1 MRTRTREVVRM
12 LATFRR
18 SAHCRSLRAAAAAQE
33 VRDLA
38 NETSSDEAAEA
49 AEEDERAELE
59 TRLATRKPRPGMH

>member
-38 NETSSDEAAEA
+38 NETSSDDA

-59 TRLATRKPRPGMH
+59 TRLATRKPHPGMH

>member
-38 NETSSDEAAEA
+38 NETSSDEAAE
-49 AEEDERAELE
+49 EDERAELE

>member
-18 SAHCRSLRAAAAAQE
+18 SAHCGSLRAAAAAQE

-38 NETSSDEAAEA
+38 NETSSDEAAE
-49 AEEDERAELE
+49 EDDRAELE

>member
-38 NETSSDEAAEA
+38 NETSSDEAAE
-49 AEEDERAELE
+49 EDERAELE
-59 TRLATRKPRPGMH
+59 TRLATRKPHPGMH